1 MIIYADALFVEE
13 FLINFLVLFIVCKIT
28 DTKNNILRIILS
40 STIGG
45 ASTIACL
52 FLSRYMIEVIRI
64 ISIFI
69 IVWISMK
76 PRNQKEYIKN
86 LITFYIVSFAIA
98 GIFLY
103 TYGEKFKT
111 IIYVL
116 AISSIIYELINS
128 YKSKFRISNYIY
140 DMDLIIDN
148 NKYEIKAFLDTG
160 NELVSKY
167 NEPVIVLSPKII
179 KCFDDELQKI
189 FLNKDAPLNS
199 KYADLIQ
206 VIEFNSLGNRGASK
220 NGIRIKNTI
229 LYYKKKRIKSTVVA
243 IASDVDFKSYDSIIG
258 LNYIENFSNK
268 EVLNWKS

>member
-1 MIIYADALFVEE
+1 MIIYVDALFIEE
-13 FLINFLVLFIVCKIT
+13 FLINFLILFITTKIT
-28 DTKNNILRIILS
+28 NTKFIFLKIILS
-40 STIGG
+40 SVIGG
-45 ASTIACL
+45 FSTIMCL
-52 FLSRYMIEVIRI
+52 FFQRHMIETIRI
-64 ISIFI
+64 FSVFI

-76 PRNQKEYIKN
+76 PKNVKEFIKH
-86 LITFYIVSFAIA
+86 LITFYIVSFVIA
-98 GIFLY
+98 GICLY

-148 NKYEIKAFLDTG
+148 HKYEIKAFLDTG

-167 NEPVIVLSPKII
+167 NEPVIVLSPRII

-189 FLNKDAPLNS
+189 LLYEEVLLNS
-199 KYADLIQ
+199 KYADDIQ
-206 VIEFNSLGNRGASK
+206 NVQFNSLGNRGASK
-220 NGIRIKNTI
+220 KGIRIDDTV
-229 LYYKKKRIKSTVVA
+229 LYYKNKRIKSTVIA

-258 LNYIENFSNK
+258 LNYIENLSNK